1 MTDFRETKIK
11 ILSEE
16 HSRAFQEAVF
26 AAGGGWHSKTAVKF
40 PFAKFLFVDADLTL
54 TFEDSDRDYF
64 DGHKYTEIQFSVPT
78 TGHPHVKLM
87 LQYAQDAMTT
97 SEPWKLWQVQDGDF
111 GGPKGEWRNLEEY
124 SNLWIIGKNY
134 RRKPITKLIHGVEV
148 PDISFQ
154 PNPHDEYF
162 HPDPTMYN
170 MYCHTYFFEVSPAD
184 HFRSKHN
191 LCYPNTEEGREAA
204 ILHAKAM
211 LGIK

>member
-1 MTDFRETKIK
+1 MD
-11 ILSEE
+11 
-16 HSRAFQEAVF
+16 Q
-26 AAGGGWHSKTAVKF
+26 
-40 PFAKFLFVDADLTL
+40 
-54 TFEDSDRDYF
+54 
-64 DGHKYTEIQFSVPT
+64 
-78 TGHPHVKLM
+78 GHPHAKLM

-97 SEPWKLWQVQDGDF
+97 SEPWKLWQVQDGGF
-111 GGPKGEWRNLEEY
+111 GDPKGEWRDLEEY
-124 SNLWIIGKNY
+124 SNLWIIGRNY

-154 PNPHDEYF
+154 PNPHDKYF
-162 HPDPTMYN
+162 HPDPTLNN
-170 MYCHTYFFEVSPAD
+170 MYCHTYFFEVSPED